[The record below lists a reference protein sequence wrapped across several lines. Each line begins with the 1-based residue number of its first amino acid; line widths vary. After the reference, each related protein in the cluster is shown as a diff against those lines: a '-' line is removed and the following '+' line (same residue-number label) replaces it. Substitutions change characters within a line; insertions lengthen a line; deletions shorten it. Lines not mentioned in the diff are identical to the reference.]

1 MVDMKTLLGSAVIA
15 AICSGL
21 ISYIISRREGNLHY
35 ITGERKDWREKMRS
49 IARRLKG
56 ASYKDT
62 LKIMTELKVRI
73 NAFGNNGISVK
84 YSDDAHIWQVIN
96 DLENEKPSK
105 QILELKQKQLIEYIS
120 LLLKFDWERSK
131 KEVTGNLYE
140 IASWIVFGAT
150 GIFLVF
156 LFWVCSINNDISMPG
171 LIAMIAVYIL
181 ACFFANFILIPR
193 ITDACKILIEG
204 VITVNPKKHND
215 GKLVLCY
222 LFELIGFII
231 LLVVNIL
238 FLHLIFDIYGNQEK
252 DIYIISIITMYAFGL
267 YLSYAALTINLEQE
281 FRYTNAIEEKRYSF
295 GEEERKIR
303 ILNCIKGKS
312 KKFKKIYK
320 SMLHQG
326 DADEFV
332 EEYKKKFPEDWILIE
347 KTVNEELNKSN
358 AEVLSEQY
366 LKLMYQEECK
376 KYLSKCKK

>member
-56 ASYKDT
+56 ASYKET

-120 LLLKFDWERSK
+120 LLLKTDWERSK
-131 KEVTGNLYE
+131 KEVKGNLYE

-150 GIFLVF
+150 GLFFVF
-156 LFWVCSINNDISMPG
+156 LFWGCGINQDISMSG
-171 LIAMIAVYIL
+171 LIAMITIYIL
-181 ACFFANFILIPR
+181 VCFFANFTLIPR
-193 ITDACKILIEG
+193 ITDVCKLLIEG
-204 VITVNPKKHND
+204 VITVKPKKHNN

-222 LFELIGFII
+222 LFEIIGFIF
-231 LLVVNIL
+231 LLVVNIF
-238 FLHLIFDIYGNQEK
+238 FLRLIFDAHGNQEK
-252 DIYIISIITMYAFGL
+252 DIYIILISVMYAFGL
-267 YLSYAALTINLEQE
+267 YLSYAGLTLNLEQE
-281 FRYTNAIEEKRYSF
+281 FRYTNAIEVKRYSF

-320 SMLHQG
+320 SMLYQD
-326 DADEFV
+326 DADKFV
-332 EEYKKKFPEDWILIE
+332 EEYKRRFPEDWIQIE
-347 KTVNEELNKSN
+347 NVANELNKNN
-358 AEVLSEQY
+358 AELSSEQS
-366 LKLMYQEECK
+366 LKAIYQDKCK

>member
-49 IARRLKG
+49 IVRRLKG
-56 ASYKDT
+56 ASYKET

-73 NAFGNNGISVK
+73 NALGNNGISVK

-96 DLENEKPSK
+96 DLENEKPAK

-120 LLLKFDWERSK
+120 LLLKSDWERSK
-131 KEVTGNLYE
+131 KEVKGDLYE

-150 GIFLVF
+150 GIFFVF
-156 LFWVCSINNDISMPG
+156 LFWVCGINKDISMPV

-181 ACFFANFILIPR
+181 VSVFPNFILIPQ
-193 ITDACKILIEG
+193 IKDFSKSLIEG
-204 VITVNPKKHND
+204 VITVKPKKHNY
-215 GKLVLCY
+215 GKLLLCY
-222 LFELIGFII
+222 LFECVSFFI
-231 LLVVNIL
+231 LLVANI
-238 FLHLIFDIYGNQEK
+238 FLVYVIFDTYGNQEK

-267 YLSYAALTINLEQE
+267 YLSYAAVTLNLEQE
-281 FRYTNAIEEKRYSF
+281 FRYTNAIEVIRYSF

-320 SMLHQG
+320 LMLHQG

-332 EEYKKKFPEDWILIE
+332 EE
-347 KTVNEELNKSN
+347 
-358 AEVLSEQY
+358 
-366 LKLMYQEECK
+366 CK